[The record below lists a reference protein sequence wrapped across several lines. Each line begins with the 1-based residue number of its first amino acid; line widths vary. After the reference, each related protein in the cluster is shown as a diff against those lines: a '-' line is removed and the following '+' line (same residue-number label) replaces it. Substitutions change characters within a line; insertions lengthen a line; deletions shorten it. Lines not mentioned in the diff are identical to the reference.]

1 VSIERKEMREKY
13 TGHYEVNTYPDKY
26 TEDQELI
33 RKNFIALN
41 DSRKNHGEW
50 LEHLE
55 ELVLVLAANTS
66 FPHSVGKALK
76 KYNENMDNL

>member
-1 VSIERKEMREKY
+1 MREKY
-13 TGHYEVNTYPDKY
+13 TGHYEVNTYPENYD
-26 TEDQELI
+26 EEQELI

-55 ELVLVLAANTS
+55 ELVLRM
-66 FPHSVGKALK
+66 SVITPDPEIMKIAVK
-76 KYNENMDNL
+76 DYYEKMDNL